1 MKSLLTGKTTLIIV
15 LLFNCFI
22 TAQQQDTT
30 KDLPRLREKPVQYRR
45 GIELSEN
52 YQSYGQKYLG
62 KNLDEEKRKLFPL
75 VSTGVW
81 TELNPKVPRVD
92 YLGINFVNK
101 DLPTGQAGT
110 GWAVGDLGALIKSTD
125 GGTSWTVSET
135 NTTTPIL
142 KVRSYDGQ
150 IVIASGFGGLILRST
165 DGGETFTQVT
175 SNVTGDLWGL
185 QMINDTLGW
194 ACGNANSLIKT
205 ADGGQTWQN
214 IETPGY
220 TSDYWWIDFMNE
232 NYGFI
237 AANGKVLRTTDGGT
251 NWEIIQAGDAYPL
264 FSIDVIDSLHIA
276 AAGYGGTS
284 YPAKNIYSSDGGN
297 TWVTG
302 GMMTTSEVNCIK
314 YISID
319 TGYVVMSNIGIW
331 KTTNRGQN
339 WTITGGIGE
348 YELQYIEEG
357 RTGYNTGTGLKLWKA
372 EGSYDVWKRMI
383 INDNFA
389 DVFFTSEMTGYIA
402 GGTWIGGPVYKTT
415 DGGESWS
422 GIPNFPINLF
432 TTTLAC
438 LTFTDSLTGFVG
450 GAPSRILKTTD
461 AGVTWN
467 LINRTG
473 LSDTIGQIR
482 KIFFINPTTGWAVT
496 SRGGIL
502 KTTDGGDNW
511 FAQLNA
517 PLSIGFSSIYFVD
530 SLYGWTANGNAR
542 PFKTKDG
549 GQNWIEQLN
558 INIGQSRDVFF
569 IDYQNGFLLESN
581 KLYKTTDGGVIWVQ
595 NQNLTGFSIAKLS
608 TYKDSTIFII
618 GYKTYRSTDGGEN
631 WFEFTELNGV
641 RITGLNLLN
650 SGSGYAVGELGLIM
664 KYYDSTYVP
673 VELIS
678 FYSETINNKVIL
690 SWLTASEI
698 NNKGFEVEK
707 SESDSQVWQRIGFVH
722 GNGTTTEEHSYT
734 FVDFTNE
741 PGYYFYR
748 LKQVD
753 YDGSFEYSKIV
764 CVIIERPSVFLLLQ
778 NYPNPFNPIS
788 TIKYDLPASL
798 NPFKGGTLVN
808 LVIYDIL
815 GRRVKVLV
823 NEIQQ
828 AGRYEVQFDA
838 SNLSSGVYIYQL
850 ITEKYLSSKKMILL
864 R

>member
-389 DVFFTSEMTGYIA
+389 DVFFTSEQKGFVVSPSYEY
-402 GGTWIGGPVYKTT
+402 GSLYKTN
-415 DGGESWS
+415 DS
-422 GIPNFPINLF
+422 GISWNVVNGAPSGNELLF
-432 TTTLAC
+432 L
-438 LTFTDSLTGFVG
+438 DSLTGFVG
-450 GAPSRILKTTD
+450 SYQ
-461 AGVTWN
+461 
-467 LINRTG
+467 IN
-473 LSDTIGQIR
+473 
-482 KIFFINPTTGWAVT
+482 
-496 SRGGIL
+496 
-502 KTTDGGDNW
+502 KTTDGGVTWYVPNGGQGGAGKIFFVNQEIGWAVRSNVIYKSTDRGENW
-511 FAQLNA
+511 FTQFTA
-517 PLSIGFSSIYFVD
+517 PASVHFTSINFSD
-530 SLYGWTANGNAR
+530 TLYGWVSGGR
-542 PFKTKDG
+542 P
-549 GQNWIEQLN
+549 
-558 INIGQSRDVFF
+558 
-569 IDYQNGFLLESN
+569 
-581 KLYKTTDGGVIWVQ
+581 YKTTDGGNNWIQQTNTIIWNSDDVYFTNTDSGWFAKYSSINNSLFKTIDGGLTWTGIPEVIGARKFYFFPDPIHWVII
-595 NQNLTGFSIAKLS
+595 GFSQYYITNDYS
-608 TYKDSTIFII
+608 NTWY
-618 GYKTYRSTDGGEN
+618 
-631 WFEFTELNGV
+631 EFTNDV
-641 RITGLNLLN
+641 PTGIN
-650 SGSGYAVGELGLIM
+650 SFYAPTNIQGYAVGSLGLVLS
-664 KYYDSTYVP
+664 YNDTTYIP
-673 VELIS
+673 VELIDFS
-678 FYSETINNKVIL
+678 AEYTDNKIHL
-690 SWLTASEI
+690 SWITVTEI
-698 NNKGFEVEK
+698 NNLGFELFRSYDNNNWVK
-707 SESDSQVWQRIGFVH
+707 IGFVR
-722 GNGTTTEEHSYT
+722 GAGTTTEKSEYSFIDHKIYGSKIYYQIKQI
-734 FVDFTNE
+734 DFNGT
-741 PGYYFYR
+741 
-748 LKQVD
+748 
-753 YDGSFEYSKIV
+753 FEYST
-764 CVIIERPSVFLLLQ
+764 IIEIEISSLNFYLSQ
-778 NYPNPFNPIS
+778 NYPNPANPIANIS
-788 TIKYDLPASL
+788 FTLPQKSFVEINLYSINGELVKQIL
-798 NPFKGGTLVN
+798 NEEKEKGIYN
-808 LVIYDIL
+808 LE
-815 GRRVKVLV
+815 VKL
-823 NEIQQ
+823 NDF
-828 AGRYEVQFDA
+828 A
-838 SNLSSGVYIYQL
+838 SGVYFYKM
-850 ITEKYLSSKKMILL
+850 TTDKGFYDVKKLVLL
-864 R
+864 K